1 MDMDSLLSDSSENNN
16 TQPVENVSEPQIANE
31 NLQASND
38 NQMFSQPQDS
48 VEQPQQAVEQPQQA
62 VAPVEEAKTEEA
74 FDPFLAMKTTLEES
88 NDAPATLDLDSMV
101 SQPEAQPEQV
111 AAPVS
116 QPEAQ
121 PAAQQ
126 VEATPLSD
134 VPTLN
139 LDAIPSQT

>member
-1 MDMDSLLSDSSENNN
+1 MDMDSLLSDSTENNN
-16 TQPVENVSEPQIANE
+16 TQPVENASEPQITNE

-48 VEQPQQAVEQPQQA
+48 VEQPQQA

-111 AAPVS
+111 AAPVP
-116 QPEAQ
+116 QPEVQ
-121 PAAQQ
+121 PAVQQ
-126 VEATPLSD
+126 VEAAPLSD

-139 LDAIPSQT
+139 LDAMPSQT

>member
-16 TQPVENVSEPQIANE
+16 TQPVENVSGPQIANE

-62 VAPVEEAKTEEA
+62 V
-74 FDPFLAMKTTLEES
+74 AMKTTLEES

-126 VEATPLSD
+126 VEAAPLSD